1 MLIFTQFKENFFQ
14 GAAFINCYR
23 IFKWTLQDNPFCVGY
38 PLFINISVKINNL
51 QTQRVEI
58 TLVQC
63 LFIVTTLKQRLANV
77 TCTPC
82 LLGNC
87 LETYKEN
94 IHNGVEGCILSKIT
108 KIYFH
113 CTSSNETSKIT
124 KIRHFP
130 KTPLDSWISVFVKL
144 CNIFGY
150 KILTG
155 FCFTGVN
162 KLREFLK
169 KRGRRHIHDLVK
181 RLG

>member
-1 MLIFTQFKENFFQ
+1 MLIFTQFKDNFFQ

-23 IFKWTLQDNPFCVGY
+23 IFKWTLQDNPFYVGY
-38 PLFINISVKINNL
+38 PVFINMSVKINNL

-58 TLVQC
+58 TLIQC
-63 LFIVTTLKQRLANV
+63 LFNLTTLKQRLANV
-77 TCTPC
+77 ISSPC

-87 LETYKEN
+87 LETYKKN
-94 IHNGVEGCILSKIT
+94 IHNRVEGYSLSKIT
-108 KIYFH
+108 KICFH

-124 KIRHFP
+124 KIHHSA

-155 FCFTGVN
+155 FYFRGVN

-169 KRGRRHIHDLVK
+169 KRVMRHIHDQVK